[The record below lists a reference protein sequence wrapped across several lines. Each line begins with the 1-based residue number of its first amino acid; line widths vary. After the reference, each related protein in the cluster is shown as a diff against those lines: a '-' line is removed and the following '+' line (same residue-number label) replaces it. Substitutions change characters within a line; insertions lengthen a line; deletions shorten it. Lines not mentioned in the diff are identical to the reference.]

1 MAKFQFLKWQLTF
14 IARTGFLLWWFW
26 RRQSERRQTPKGCLG
41 WPLIG
46 ETVEF
51 IACGRSSNPV
61 SFMQKRRVLYGK
73 VFKSHLLGRPIIVST
88 DAEVNKVVLQNNGSI
103 FEPFYPRSISLLLG
117 ESSILKINGNLRRR
131 VHGLIGCFLKSPGLK
146 DQVTRKIKD
155 LMQLSM
161 REWNEGQLVF
171 IQDEARKIAFQ
182 VLAGVLMGI
191 EPGEEMDLLMR
202 EFRVFSDGLICVP
215 VKLPGTT
222 LYNSLKAKERMK
234 QLVEK
239 IIKEKMK
246 KSENGTVK
254 DVIDVLLNEM
264 DSKKDGQ
271 LTVDFICG
279 NIIEMMIPGEDSVP
293 MLITLA
299 VKYLSDSPLALKQL
313 LEENMELKRR
323 KIHLGQEYECADY
336 MSLEFTQDVINE
348 SLRLGNIVVAIWRK
362 ALKDVNING
371 YLIPRGWCVMA
382 SFSSIHLDE
391 ENYGNPYDFNPWR
404 WQKNESKVLS
414 NNFTPF
420 GGGQRLC
427 PGLELSRLEASIF
440 LHHLV
445 TNQRWVA
452 EEDYIVNFPIV
463 KLKRRMPIRV
473 SPI

>member
-1 MAKFQFLKWQLTF
+1 MNWILLVLS
-14 IARTGFLLWWFW
+14 GFLSFLLFWFW
-26 RRQSERRQTPKGCLG
+26 RRQSERKQTPEGCLG

-46 ETVEF
+46 ETIEF
-51 IACGRSSNPV
+51 VACARSSNPL
-61 SFMQKRRVLYGK
+61 SFMQKRRALYGK
-73 VFKSHLLGRPIIVST
+73 VFKSHLLGRPIIIST
-88 DAEVNKVVLQNNGSI
+88 DAEVNKTILQNNGSI
-103 FEPFYPRSISLLLG
+103 FVPFYPRSINLLLG
-117 ESSILKINGNLRRR
+117 ESSILKINGNLHRK
-131 VHGLIGCFLKSPGLK
+131 VHGLIGSFLKSPGLK
-146 DQVTRKIKD
+146 AQVTRRIKD

-161 REWNEGQLVF
+161 KEWNEGQLVF

-182 VLAGVLMGI
+182 VLIEVLMGVGS
-191 EPGEEMDLLMR
+191 GEEKELLMR

-222 LYNSLKAKERMK
+222 MSNSLKAKERMK

-239 IIKEKMK
+239 IIKEKVK
-246 KSENGTVK
+246 KPKNGNVK
-254 DVIDVLLNEM
+254 DVIDVLLNEK
-264 DSKKDGQ
+264 DSKEDGQ

-279 NIIEMMIPGEDSVP
+279 NIAEMMIPGEDSVP

-313 LEENMELKRR
+313 LVENMELKSR
-323 KIHLGQEYECADY
+323 KIDLGEEYEWTDY
-336 MSLEFTQDVINE
+336 MSLDFTQNVINE

-371 YLIPRGWCVMA
+371 YLIPKGWCVMT
-382 SFSSIHLDE
+382 SFNSIHMDE
-391 ENYGNPYDFNPWR
+391 ENYDHPYSFNPWR
-404 WQKNESKVLS
+404 WQRNESKVLS
-414 NNFTPF
+414 SNFTPF

-427 PGLELSRLEASIF
+427 PGQELSRLEASIF

-452 EEDYIVNFPIV
+452 EEDYIVNFPLV

-473 SPI
+473 SPISS